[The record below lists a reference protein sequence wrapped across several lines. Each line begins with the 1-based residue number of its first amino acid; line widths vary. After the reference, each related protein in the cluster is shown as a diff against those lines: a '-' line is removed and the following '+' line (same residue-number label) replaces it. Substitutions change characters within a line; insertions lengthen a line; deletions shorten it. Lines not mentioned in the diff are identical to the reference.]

1 MDPFTHPA
9 WINAEQGQDAGFRGA
24 DKGESGGIHAGDG
37 DSAEGLRRGSCGLLH
52 DRRWK
57 KRCIRMRQDRAES
70 DVIQD
75 TLFGFFSEKGGLKCD
90 SGRRENCNKAFKWLG
105 SENSRGG
112 ACDKLIR
119 AVVRIQ
125 LVRFNNRLIK
135 ACRSYTSKL
144 T

>member
-37 DSAEGLRRGSCGLLH
+37 DSAEGLRRGSCGFLH

-90 SGRRENCNKAFKWLG
+90 SGR
-105 SENSRGG
+105 
-112 ACDKLIR
+112 
-119 AVVRIQ
+119 
-125 LVRFNNRLIK
+125 
-135 ACRSYTSKL
+135 
-144 T
+144 